1 MAAASVEFH
10 TLESTVR
17 GRHVYK
23 TLWNPVVGHVLHIQS
38 EDSTTYDSF
47 AVATHLRASS
57 FQSVA
62 SPEHLDSDIGFC
74 CRSFPY
80 FSGKLAIDLPALHAA
95 VYTWGCGYPAVYI
108 NYANYVCDC
117 SFTRIFA

>member
-38 EDSTTYDSF
+38 EDSNTYDRF

-62 SPEHLDSDIGFC
+62 SPKHLDSDIGFC

-80 FSGKLAIDLPALHAA
+80 FSGKLAIDLISMDTCL
-95 VYTWGCGYPAVYI
+95 TRGCVHMGVWLS
-108 NYANYVCDC
+108 C
-117 SFTRIFA
+117 RIYKLCELCVRL

>member
-1 MAAASVEFH
+1 MSVECGMAAASVEFH

-38 EDSTTYDSF
+38 EDSNTYDRF

-62 SPEHLDSDIGFC
+62 SPEHFGQRYWLLLSLFLLSLSLKDVASWQ
-74 CRSFPY
+74 S
-80 FSGKLAIDLPALHAA
+80 A
-95 VYTWGCGYPAVYI
+95 
-108 NYANYVCDC
+108 
-117 SFTRIFA
+117 

>member
-1 MAAASVEFH
+1 MYANLIYAFFNVLINATRVRYGRSEFH

-23 TLWNPVVGHVLHIQS
+23 AVWNPVVGHVLHIQS
-38 EDSTTYDSF
+38 EDSNTYDRF

-62 SPEHLDSDIGFC
+62 SPEHLDSDIGFVVAYLC
-74 CRSFPY
+74 
-80 FSGKLAIDLPALHAA
+80 L
-95 VYTWGCGYPAVYI
+95 
-108 NYANYVCDC
+108 
-117 SFTRIFA
+117 

>member
-38 EDSTTYDSF
+38 EDSNTYDRF

-74 CRSFPY
+74 CRSFSY
-80 FSGKLAIDLPALHAA
+80 RARINNRLYGNLRKMACLG
-95 VYTWGCGYPAVYI
+95 YTHMY
-108 NYANYVCDC
+108 NN
-117 SFTRIFA
+117 RQL

>member
-74 CRSFPY
+74 CRSFSY
-80 FSGKLAIDLPALHAA
+80 LCL
-95 VYTWGCGYPAVYI
+95 
-108 NYANYVCDC
+108 
-117 SFTRIFA
+117 